1 MLIKK
6 FCLFFFIFV
15 LLSSCGT
22 SPKQGQSDVNDSIIV
37 SSKDDYFS
45 GDSLYRI
52 PCLKPTTQAINEL
65 ISKAIS
71 SYEYQNQQEAPQ
83 IPFDYSDQNK
93 ECIEMTFKMY
103 KKDTL
108 CIISFI
114 GLIPSLSIGDK
125 VSEVLGYTMYD
136 DYVVLVKGSIAAD
149 FFSPTNMSHLLISV
163 GLPGSEEEPMIYV
176 YRNKK
181 FYPYY

>member
-1 MLIKK
+1 MRIKK
-6 FCLFFFIFV
+6 ICLFFFIFV

-52 PCLKPTTQAINEL
+52 PYLKPTTQAINEL
-65 ISKAIS
+65 ISKAIY
-71 SYEYQNQQEAPQ
+71 SYQDQQETPQ
-83 IPFDYSDQNK
+83 IPFDYSDH
-93 ECIEMTFKMY
+93 
-103 KKDTL
+103 
-108 CIISFI
+108 IITFI

-149 FFSPTNMSHLLISV
+149 FFSPTNMSHLLISAR
-163 GLPGSEEEPMIYV
+163 LSGSEVEPMIYV
-176 YRNKK
+176 YRNKI

>member
-52 PCLKPTTQAINEL
+52 PYLKPTTQAINEL
-65 ISKAIS
+65 ISKAI
-71 SYEYQNQQEAPQ
+71 
-83 IPFDYSDQNK
+83 YS
-93 ECIEMTFKMY
+93 
-103 KKDTL
+103 
-108 CIISFI
+108 
-114 GLIPSLSIGDK
+114 
-125 VSEVLGYTMYD
+125 
-136 DYVVLVKGSIAAD
+136 
-149 FFSPTNMSHLLISV
+149 
-163 GLPGSEEEPMIYV
+163 
-176 YRNKK
+176 
-181 FYPYY
+181 